1 MKKILFRKFLS
12 DFLKFFLI
20 TLLSTTIIIWI
31 FQAVNFLDLIVED
44 GRDYKVYISYSLLI
58 FPKILGKILPF
69 ILFFSFYYVIISY
82 EENNELI
89 IFWNFGINKINLI
102 NFFIFYS
109 LFIVAI
115 QIILTSLI
123 IPSTQDMARSLIR
136 SSNIGIFEDFIKEK
150 KFNDIIKDTTIHV
163 ETKLKNGNLEN
174 IYIKKNLDGKNFEI
188 TYAKKGKFKI
198 INDRQFLNLY
208 EGENITGSNNNFT
221 SFSFSESTIDLSKFE
236 SNAMKTIKTQENSTK
251 DLIKCYMNLK
261 NKIPITIGKNN
272 NFEVQNCNKNNLSQI
287 IKEIYKRLILPFYIP
302 LLMLVSL
309 LLINF
314 SKENDKYKKNKIF
327 VFCIGILL
335 IIISETSIT
344 YIEDSI
350 QKNIELIILPIMLS
364 IILYLYFFYNFKIN
378 PKI

>member
-261 NKIPITIGKNN
+261 NKIPITIEKNN

-364 IILYLYFFYNFKIN
+364 IILYLYFFYKFKIN

>member
-364 IILYLYFFYNFKIN
+364 IILYLYFFYKFKIN